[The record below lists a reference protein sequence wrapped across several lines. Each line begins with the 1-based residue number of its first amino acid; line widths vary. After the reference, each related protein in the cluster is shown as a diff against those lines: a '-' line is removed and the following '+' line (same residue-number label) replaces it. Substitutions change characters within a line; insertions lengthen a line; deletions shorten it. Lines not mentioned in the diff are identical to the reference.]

1 MPFRTRSSPSL
12 AACCTPP
19 LLHARAS
26 PRTAVQVATTAARPA
41 PQQSRRRCMSTCTT
55 APVRHVGAAASA
67 MTDTGGAPVFV
78 VQAAR
83 HASAWLLV
91 QVVLQI
97 GQSRERCTAGR
108 QRSVAKSHTNA
119 TQGTQPYAR
128 SHGMYESP
136 TGRAQGAVSYDGVSG
151 YRVEQRH
158 QQRTLTQ
165 RRPKLCSMRCG
176 TPRNHSCRGANV
188 AKWRTTCNMHKP
200 NDRRRATRSRS
211 SCSLRASA
219 RSALRPYESVRPNR
233 HPPAQSAPHSALVPI
248 ATPTWMSS
256 APDRKRVRR
265 AAMPACDGSS
275 VMTPPSTAASAATSS
290 SLGCSICGG
299 RS

>member
-1 MPFRTRSSPSL
+1 MHEHVHDSTPCGTLVLLRAHDEYGGRPRIRRSGSTACFGLAARSSCVADWAEPRKVHRGL
-12 AACCTPP
+12 R
-19 LLHARAS
+19 RA
-26 PRTAVQVATTAARPA
+26 
-41 PQQSRRRCMSTCTT
+41 
-55 APVRHVGAAASA
+55 
-67 MTDTGGAPVFV
+67 
-78 VQAAR
+78 
-83 HASAWLLV
+83 
-91 QVVLQI
+91 
-97 GQSRERCTAGR
+97 AGR

-128 SHGMYESP
+128 SHGCTRVPLGGFREPCRTMESAAIVSSSAISSGLSRSAARSCAACAAVRTQPQRPP
-136 TGRAQGAVSYDGVSG
+136 TPA
-151 YRVEQRH
+151 
-158 QQRTLTQ
+158 L
-165 RRPKLCSMRCG
+165 
-176 TPRNHSCRGANV
+176 

-219 RSALRPYESVRPNR
+219 RAALRPYESVRPNR
-233 HPPAQSAPHSALVPI
+233 RPPAQSASHSALVPI
-248 ATPTWMSS
+248 AMPTWTSS